1 MAQVAVIC
9 KKDDLWVESPN
20 YSDLKGSLFG
30 SGWEENVEH
39 ALCLMKGNFDW
50 QREKLTEQQ
59 YNQLKKADIPIEDVE
74 VTGSFL
80 WRKYNYG
87 AAMSLNNNF
96 SNKLFVPFAKMASF
110 PPSEFNWLEPW
121 WHHLSYACQCH
132 VKRSPIKRYSG
143 QYFCYLSV
151 PGPFN
156 FQPEKVTLG
165 SNVKEYVGFYAIDER
180 SKGFACDS
188 NRDC

>member
-1 MAQVAVIC
+1 MTVLTVYLCGTGASSFDNNNHNNPVYWQGELVSTLAHNNLDREFAQWFIVDGPGSGNLQE
-9 KKDDLWVESPN
+9 DDLWVESPN

-59 YNQLKKADIPIEDVE
+59 YNQLKKAGIPIEDVE

-87 AAMSLNNNF
+87 D
-96 SNKLFVPFAKMASF
+96 
-110 PPSEFNWLEPW
+110 
-121 WHHLSYACQCH
+121 
-132 VKRSPIKRYSG
+132 RY
-143 QYFCYLSV
+143 
-151 PGPFN
+151 
-156 FQPEKVTLG
+156 VTQQQLQQHKDHAPAT
-165 SNVKEYVGFYAIDER
+165 VV
-180 SKGFACDS
+180 
-188 NRDC
+188 